1 MAKDDRTTVHRF
13 TWLFICVGAFLTA
26 MLFTRP
32 AGADDDAAA
41 DAQADSDDPEF
52 AGRFRGR
59 VTDQDGNPLRGARIV
74 IVAID
79 SKFNTLPT
87 AIGDAPRVRAVT
99 DDDGRFAFDAPD
111 MTYLAVDGLR
121 ARRAGLI
128 SATAD
133 GYGPDWIFV
142 KDRSRSFGRTPAERI
157 KRNHFAFNLAKDD
170 VPIRA
175 RLLKPDGSPLPGA
188 RVRLINLIVPRHRNL
203 DDYLRREA
211 TASPFGSPAAV
222 ERDFYFRPR
231 QIPGLTAETAT
242 DADGRF
248 TMPGFGRDRIVS
260 LDVSAPEVVDT
271 SLLVMTRDAP
281 AVGIRRGAHGVA
293 TGVIHGARFVLE
305 LKQGRTISG
314 VVRDRESHQPIA
326 GIWVGIGSRNSW
338 PSRTKDE
345 CYPRDGV
352 LTHQTVTDAQG
363 RFRITGLPPGPDKR
377 PVTAAS
383 APGMDYQPASL
394 FAAGDV
400 PVLIECQRGI
410 PFRLKLVDEQGQPV
424 DAEVTYNDV
433 VPNPHAPRGF
443 CYPCRR
449 PLSHAVRNADGTYQG
464 FVVPGPGAILLR
476 TIGRDDLRAA
486 GVDPK
491 TFFAP
496 GRLDWTERERI
507 GFYGT
512 HDRLYTSCGWHFQ
525 DDYAAIMLV
534 NPAPNSG
541 PLELTATVVAD
552 KPRSGRLIDA
562 DGKPVTGV
570 STRGATL
577 DQYHYEPPLRAAS
590 FLLTKL
596 HPNRFRRVTFIQ
608 EERQLIGFLAARG
621 DGDAAYTVRMWHWAT
636 VTGRIVDENGKP
648 LPIGKQ
654 GGPWGQP
661 PTLSMSEQAPLA
673 QPDPNA
679 GEHADV
685 TIDPE
690 GRFRIDH
697 LVPGLRYEAK
707 ILRDAK
713 ARQFAGMAFIGLVLL
728 PGEVRD
734 LGDIRVRP
742 TAEVAL
748 SIERRPTRVQYAP
761 ARYRH

>member
-41 DAQADSDDPEF
+41 DAQADPDDPEF

-87 AIGDAPRVRAVT
+87 AIGDALRVRAVT
-99 DDDGRFAFDAPD
+99 GEDGRFAFDAPD
-111 MTYLAVDGLR
+111 MTYLDVDGLR
-121 ARRAGLI
+121 ARRAGLM

-142 KDRSRSFGRTPAERI
+142 KDRSQSFGRTPAVRI
-157 KRNHFAFNLAKDD
+157 KRNHFTFELAKDD
-170 VPIRA
+170 VPIQA
-175 RLLKPDGSPLPGA
+175 RLLNPDGSPLSGA

-203 DDYLRREA
+203 DEHLRREA
-211 TASPFGSPAAV
+211 TASPAGSPAAV
-222 ERDFYFRPR
+222 ERHLYFRPH

-248 TMPGFGRDRIVS
+248 TMSGFGRDRIVS
-260 LDVSAPEVVDT
+260 LDVSAPAVVDT
-271 SLLVMTRDAP
+271 SLFVMTRDAP

-293 TGVIHGARFVLE
+293 TGVIHGAGFVLE
-305 LKQGRTISG
+305 LKRGRTISG
-314 VVRDRESHQPIA
+314 VVRDRDSHEPIV

-363 RFRITGLPPGPDKR
+363 RFSVTGLMFTPDKQ

-383 APGMDYQPASL
+383 APGMDYQSASL
-394 FAAGDV
+394 FAAGDA

-424 DAEVTYNDV
+424 DAEVTYDDV

-449 PLSHAVRNADGTYQG
+449 PLSSAGRNADGTYQG
-464 FVVPGPGAILLR
+464 FVLPGPGAIFVQ
-476 TIGRDDLRAA
+476 TSGRDDLRAA

-512 HDRLYTSCGWHFQ
+512 HDTLYTSCGWHFQ
-525 DDYAAIMLV
+525 DDYAAIVLV

-577 DQYHYEPPLRAAS
+577 DQYDYEPPLRAAS

-596 HPNRFRRVTFIQ
+596 HPDRFRRVTFIQ

-621 DGDAAYTVRMWHWAT
+621 DGDAAYTVRMSRWAT

-661 PTLSMSEQAPLA
+661 PTLSMSEQAPLV

-748 SIERRPTRVQYAP
+748 SIERRPTRGQYAR
-761 ARYRH
+761 AQCKY